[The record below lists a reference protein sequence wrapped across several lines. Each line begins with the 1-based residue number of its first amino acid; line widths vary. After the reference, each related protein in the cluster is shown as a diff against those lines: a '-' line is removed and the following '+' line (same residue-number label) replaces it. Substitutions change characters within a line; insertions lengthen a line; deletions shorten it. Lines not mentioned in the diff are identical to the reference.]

1 MEFYKMMREWHELP
15 QSIKEELQEL
25 DKRPDDLNFRFQISE
40 NALNH
45 KNYDLAIDLLLD
57 V

>member
-15 QSIKEELQEL
+15 QTIKEELQEL